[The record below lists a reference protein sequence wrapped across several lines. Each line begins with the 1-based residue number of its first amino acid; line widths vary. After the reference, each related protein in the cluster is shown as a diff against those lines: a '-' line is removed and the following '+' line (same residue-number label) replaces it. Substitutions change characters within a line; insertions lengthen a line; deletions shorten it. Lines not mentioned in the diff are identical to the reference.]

1 MIVKKI
7 GNLLLQAKE
16 FFEKSRLPIQELRK
30 IWQLSDVTKDGC
42 LSLEEFLT
50 AMHLVVLR
58 RNDIP
63 LPDELPLCLKPINLK
78 DKIIDRHNNKDLY
91 DGIQRP
97 LLDGTEN
104 DSLDFSL
111 PNDSIKVLDTDS
123 AVSPESLL
131 SSPGRPKPV
140 KFDFNAVDAS
150 KDPNIACPV
159 PLRLSP
165 DSPLLQSSDDDSPQT
180 IGRQPPKVIDF
191 FSPISV

>member
-1 MIVKKI
+1 
-7 GNLLLQAKE
+7 
-16 FFEKSRLPIQELRK
+16 
-30 IWQLSDVTKDGC
+30 
-42 LSLEEFLT
+42 
-50 AMHLVVLR
+50 MHLVVLR
-58 RNDIP
+58 RNDIT
-63 LPDELPLCLKPINLK
+63 LPDELPLCLKPSNLK

-91 DGIQRP
+91 DGNPRP
-97 LLDGTEN
+97 LLDGTET

-111 PNDSIKVLDTDS
+111 PNDTIKVLDTDS

-165 DSPLLQSSDDDSPQT
+165 DSPLLQSSEEDSPQT
-180 IGRQPPKVIDF
+180 IGRQPPKVIKILMIINIGFDSRTTFFRVDF
-191 FSPISV
+191 VLVCTDLSLSELVQLSLRGSTMSPYSNT